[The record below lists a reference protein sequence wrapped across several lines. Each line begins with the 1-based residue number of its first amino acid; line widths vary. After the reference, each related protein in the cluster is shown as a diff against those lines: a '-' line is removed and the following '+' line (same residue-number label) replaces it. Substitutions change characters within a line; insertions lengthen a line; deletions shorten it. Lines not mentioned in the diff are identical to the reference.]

1 MYVTLCVGVLR
12 LCLCKY
18 DSLPLSVS
26 LPLPSSLS
34 PHPLRSPSPSPL
46 LPSPSPLSPLTL
58 TTDVKPSPT
67 FTGSMAA
74 RDSCHYSFLTS
85 DTESDDESD
94 YEYMEG
100 SNVTSPVT
108 PHCQEQQPLYPGSTT
123 QPLAVPYECQKNQ
136 KISRAASLRNSP
148 VTPARRGDSHQL
160 PCLDRQKLR
169 SMQDRG
175 IDG

>member
-1 MYVTLCVGVLR
+1 MLLCVWVYFDCVYANLTPSFPP
-12 LCLCKY
+12 
-18 DSLPLSVS
+18 SLP
-26 LPLPSSLS
+26 PP
-34 PHPLRSPSPSPL
+34 
-46 LPSPSPLSPLTL
+46 PLSL
-58 TTDVKPSPT
+58 TTDVVAFEPSPT

-74 RDSCHYSFLTS
+74 GDSCHYNFLTN
-85 DTESDDESD
+85 DTESDGESD

-100 SNVTSPVT
+100 SKVTSPVT
-108 PHCQEQQPLYPGSTT
+108 PHCQEQEPLYPGSTT
-123 QPLAVPYECQKNQ
+123 QPLAVPCECQMKQ

-148 VTPARRGDSHQL
+148 VTPARMGDSHQL